1 MAWRFLVAAII
12 EPKANQCPVCFCT
25 STHEES
31 HCPCYLISPQ
41 TQITTQRIDEH
52 LQRVSEA
59 ALCKL
64 GMHREEVQDLF
75 GNDTSTAQQ
84 VESKRSILRASIR
97 RIHGMIVALPSQAN
111 STTQG
116 IAERI
121 KRAKATELSKI
132 ASELNRQELQDLQAK
147 AHRGVLFHSL
157 VPSTPATFVKAAGM
171 CSI

>member
-1 MAWRFLVAAII
+1 
-12 EPKANQCPVCFCT
+12 
-25 STHEES
+25 
-31 HCPCYLISPQ
+31 
-41 TQITTQRIDEH
+41 
-52 LQRVSEA
+52 
-59 ALCKL
+59 
-64 GMHREEVQDLF
+64 MHREEVQDLF

-157 VPSTPATFVKAAGM
+157 VPDTPATIHKGHRHVQHMTHGTSATHAVQTPAQAFSRPSPA
-171 CSI
+171 